1 MRFLRWFYAE
11 AKVFELSAVERRSV
25 LRFVVRSKGVSR
37 AVHMG
42 KVTVEWLLASVEA
55 LFQGEGPNEF
65 INSSTVGCR
74 A

>member
-11 AKVFELSAVERRSV
+11 AKVFELSVVERRSV
-25 LRFVVRSKGVSR
+25 LWFVVRSKGVSR
-37 AVHMG
+37 AVHTG

-55 LFQGEGPNEF
+55 LFQGEWPKDF
-65 INSSTVGCR
+65 IKSSRVGCR